1 LVKTVGTTPGVCAAT
16 DSITVAPGATVYY
29 CYAVTNT
36 GDITLGLHDLVDSEL
51 GTIFTGSSY
60 SLTAGSS
67 VDTVALGYSIP
78 KVINA
83 TTTNTATWTAYNA
96 GPVDTVEAQASAT
109 VTAAPVIPILG
120 PVGLIG
126 LIVLLALWALWSLG
140 WKHRNRLP
148 EPAS

>member
-1 LVKTVGTTPGVCAAT
+1 V
-16 DSITVAPGATVYY
+16 TVYY